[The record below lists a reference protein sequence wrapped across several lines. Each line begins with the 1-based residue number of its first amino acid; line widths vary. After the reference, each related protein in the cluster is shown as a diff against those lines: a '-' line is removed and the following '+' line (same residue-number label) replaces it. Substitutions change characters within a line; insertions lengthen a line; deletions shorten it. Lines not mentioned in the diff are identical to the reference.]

1 MEQVLYVLSPEGRTV
16 KSPLVVDGWGQSDE
30 AAEYDR
36 DDIKEHVF
44 DLRFAKVSVE
54 GVGNLQAATVQLY
67 LDDTSNFDMGLGN
80 TRFLR
85 MRAATHGDGSGS
97 MHMAEVRWPMCGVM
111 QQQTEGDSE
120 GGWKVLKMPDVG
132 KVVVTGEAPI
142 LGGKHTGFAAPM
154 QHGVIGGTSFPLKD
168 MLKEMKPGGSG
179 MYSVPIYNSFI
190 GTRMGTEP
198 LARVVFHRHADIA
211 LQAPDPDAKFTRL
224 FTPSSLPNMK
234 HSYVITHL
242 LPPAINDLWADRIDQ
257 VRLPRMPT
265 IP

>member
-1 MEQVLYVLSPEGRTV
+1 MEPGLYVLSQGGRTV
-16 KSPLVVDGWGQSDE
+16 ESPLVPDAWGESEE
-30 AAEYDR
+30 AAAYD
-36 DDIKEHVF
+36 DDAIKEHVF

-67 LDDTSNFDMGLGN
+67 LDDTSNFDTGLGN

-111 QQQTEGDSE
+111 QQQMEGDSE
-120 GGWKVLKMPDVG
+120 GGWKALKMPDVG

-154 QHGVIGGTSFPLKD
+154 QHGVIGGTSFSLKD
-168 MLKEMKPGGSG
+168 MLKEMKPDGSG
-179 MYSVPIYNSFI
+179 RYSVPIYNSFI
-190 GTRMGTEP
+190 GTKMWTEP
-198 LARVVFHRHADIA
+198 LAHVVFHRHADA
-211 LQAPDPDAKFTRL
+211 ASQAADAKFNSL

-257 VRLPRMPT
+257 VRAPPMSAIL
-265 IP
+265 